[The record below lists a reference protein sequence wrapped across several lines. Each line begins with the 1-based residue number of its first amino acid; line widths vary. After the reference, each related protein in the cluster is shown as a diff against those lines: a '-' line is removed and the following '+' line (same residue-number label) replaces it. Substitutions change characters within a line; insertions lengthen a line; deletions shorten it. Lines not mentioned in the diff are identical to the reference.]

1 MMVCW
6 MMVWML
12 EEKKDGYLVST
23 ALTLPELLL
32 PYAYLSMWYET
43 IIIKYRLSYCMLHL
57 SFYLLVPMGA
67 CCNIW

>member
-1 MMVCW
+1 MVCW

-43 IIIKYRLSYCMLHL
+43 IIIKYTLELLHAPLVILSIGSYGGML
-57 SFYLLVPMGA
+57 
-67 CCNIW
+67 

>member
-43 IIIKYRLSYCMLHL
+43 IIIKYTLELLHAPLVILSIGSYGGML
-57 SFYLLVPMGA
+57 
-67 CCNIW
+67 